1 MFRSQKPVVNDLSAD
16 EVARGLTEGRIMLVD
31 VREPHEWQI
40 GHIDAARLIPLGEL
54 PNRMGELDPSA
65 DIVVHC
71 KAGGRS
77 AKAVALLKEKGYRNV
92 WNMKGGILLWSDQ
105 VDASVPKY

>member
-1 MFRSQKPVVNDLSAD
+1 M
-16 EVARGLTEGRIMLVD
+16 
-31 VREPHEWQI
+31 
-40 GHIDAARLIPLGEL
+40 
-54 PNRMGELDPSA
+54 
-65 DIVVHC
+65 HC

-77 AKAVALLKEKGYRNV
+77 AQAVALLKERGFSNV